1 LTQVCFANFIS
12 VPVVT
17 GFELSKL
24 GSLVDGSI
32 KCVIAD
38 DQILLIGKF
47 KKIISEAVT
56 AGLVELDN

>member
-1 LTQVCFANFIS
+1 MTKFVEQIYF
-12 VPVVT
+12 VPMVA

-32 KCVIAD
+32 KCVIVD
-38 DQILLIGKF
+38 DQILLIGKL
-47 KKIISEAVT
+47 KKYIPEAVT

>member
-1 LTQVCFANFIS
+1 
-12 VPVVT
+12 VPIVA

-24 GSLVDGSI
+24 GSLVVGSI
-32 KCVIAD
+32 ECVIAD

-47 KKIISEAVT
+47 KKYVSEAVT